1 MATSPGPRGG
11 SSVLEI
17 AKTVFLFKALTS
29 KEASHYSFNDN
40 FDTKNGITNK
50 ELNKQLLEIIKSIDL

>member
-17 AKTVFLFKALTS
+17 AKTVFKALTS
-29 KEASHYSFNDN
+29 KEASHYLVLIILI
-40 FDTKNGITNK
+40 KNGITNK
-50 ELNKQLLEIIKSIDL
+50 ELNNQLLEIIKSIDL